1 MAITSNDVLFVVVT
15 YKFLPRTTSGGKMTR
30 KMSRQKRTAR
40 QTIVVRRVMALWRK
54 RAKKMEV
61 RKTESKHMYWRT
73 FVLDLGVLW
82 ISQIIV

>member
-1 MAITSNDVLFVVVT
+1 MCIFCMAITSNDVLFVVVT

-40 QTIVVRRVMALWRK
+40 QTIVVRRVTAWWRK

-61 RKTESKHMYWRT
+61 RKS
-73 FVLDLGVLW
+73 
-82 ISQIIV
+82 